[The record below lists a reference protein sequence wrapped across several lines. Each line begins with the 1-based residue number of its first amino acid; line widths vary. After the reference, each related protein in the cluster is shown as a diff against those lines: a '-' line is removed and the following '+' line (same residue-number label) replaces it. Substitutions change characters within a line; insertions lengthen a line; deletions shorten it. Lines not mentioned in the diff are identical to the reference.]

1 MIDLTTKCKS
11 SFLSC
16 EKDIEEI
23 LYKLFIKSR
32 QYSES
37 LKRLLLIPNK
47 DCLSNTQNEEYKK
60 LVDKADLNY
69 LRKNGYL
76 KLEPKIRLPEHEDMK
91 SYIIMSFDNFTPS
104 GNPEFRD
111 CIVTFDVICHID
123 TWDIGNYQL
132 RPLKICGYIDGLLN
146 KTRLSGIGTFQF
158 MGCSELILSQDLAG
172 YTLMYSAVHGSDD
185 LIERDGPI
193 PERIYK

>member
-60 LVDKADLNY
+60 LVEKADLNY

>member
-76 KLEPKIRLPEHEDMK
+76 KLEPKIRLPEHEDIK

-185 LIERDGPI
+185 LIEREGPI

>member
-1 MIDLTTKCKS
+1 MVDLTVKCKS

-16 EKDIEEI
+16 EKDTEEI

-32 QYSES
+32 QYSEN

-47 DCLSNTQNEEYKK
+47 DCLTNKENEEYKK
-60 LVDKADLNY
+60 LLEQADLNY

-76 KLEPKIRLPEHEDMK
+76 KLEPKIRMLEHEDKK
-91 SYIIMSFDNFTPS
+91 SYIIMSFDNFTQS

-158 MGCSELILSQDLAG
+158 MGCSELILNQDLAG

>member
-185 LIERDGPI
+185 LIEREGPI

>member
-60 LVDKADLNY
+60 LIEKADLNY

-91 SYIIMSFDNFTPS
+91 SYIIMSFDNFTSS

>member
-60 LVDKADLNY
+60 LIEKADLNY
-69 LRKNGYL
+69 LRKKGYL
-76 KLEPKIRLPEHEDMK
+76 KLEPMIRLPEHEDMK

>member
-60 LVDKADLNY
+60 LVEKADLNY

-91 SYIIMSFDNFTPS
+91 SYIIMSFDNFTSS

-185 LIERDGPI
+185 LIERDGPV

>member
-60 LVDKADLNY
+60 LVEKADLNY

-91 SYIIMSFDNFTPS
+91 SYIIMSFDNFTSS

-185 LIERDGPI
+185 LIEREGPI

>member
-1 MIDLTTKCKS
+1 M
-11 SFLSC
+11 
-16 EKDIEEI
+16 
-23 LYKLFIKSR
+23 
-32 QYSES
+32 
-37 LKRLLLIPNK
+37 
-47 DCLSNTQNEEYKK
+47 
-60 LVDKADLNY
+60 
-69 LRKNGYL
+69 
-76 KLEPKIRLPEHEDMK
+76 PEHEDKK
-91 SYIIMSFDNFTPS
+91 SYIIMSFDNFTQS

-158 MGCSELILSQDLAG
+158 MGCSELILNQDLAG

>member
-47 DCLSNTQNEEYKK
+47 DCLSNMQNEEYKK
-60 LVDKADLNY
+60 LVEKADLNY

>member
-47 DCLSNTQNEEYKK
+47 DCLSNMQNEEYKK

>member
-60 LVDKADLNY
+60 LVEKADLNY

-146 KTRLSGIGTFQF
+146 NTRLSGIGTFQF
-158 MGCSELILSQDLAG
+158 IGCSELILSQDLAG

>member
-60 LVDKADLNY
+60 LVEKADLNY

-91 SYIIMSFDNFTPS
+91 SYIIMSFDNFTSS

>member
-47 DCLSNTQNEEYKK
+47 DCLSNMQNEEYKK
-60 LVDKADLNY
+60 LIEKADLNY

>member
-60 LVDKADLNY
+60 LVEKADLNY

-146 KTRLSGIGTFQF
+146 NTRLSGIGTFQF

>member
-23 LYKLFIKSR
+23 IYKLFIKSR

-60 LVDKADLNY
+60 LVEKADLNY
-69 LRKNGYL
+69 LRKSGYL

>member
-1 MIDLTTKCKS
+1 MIDLTQKCKS

-16 EKDIEEI
+16 EKDTEEI

-47 DCLSNTQNEEYKK
+47 DCLSNTENEEYKK
-60 LVDKADLNY
+60 IVAQADLKY
-69 LRKNGYL
+69 LRENGYL
-76 KLEPKIRLPEHEDMK
+76 KLEPKIRMPEHEDKK

-111 CIVTFDVICHID
+111 CIVTFDIICHID

-132 RPLKICGYIDGLLN
+132 RPLKICGYIDGLLE

-158 MGCSELILSQDLAG
+158 MGCSELILNQDLAG
-172 YTLMYSAVHGSDD
+172 YTLMYAAVHGSDD

>member
-47 DCLSNTQNEEYKK
+47 DCLSNAQNEEYKK
-60 LVDKADLNY
+60 LVEKADLNY

-132 RPLKICGYIDGLLN
+132 RPLKICGYIKYVD
-146 KTRLSGIGTFQF
+146 
-158 MGCSELILSQDLAG
+158 ILMDF
-172 YTLMYSAVHGSDD
+172 
-185 LIERDGPI
+185 
-193 PERIYK
+193 

>member
-47 DCLSNTQNEEYKK
+47 DCLSNMQNEEYKK

-111 CIVTFDVICHID
+111 CIVTFDVICHIN

>member
-47 DCLSNTQNEEYKK
+47 DCLSNMQNEEYKK
-60 LVDKADLNY
+60 LVEKADLNY

-185 LIERDGPI
+185 LIEREGPI

>member
-16 EKDIEEI
+16 EKDTEEI

-47 DCLSNTQNEEYKK
+47 DCLSNIQNEEYKK
-60 LVDKADLNY
+60 LIEKADLNY

-76 KLEPKIRLPEHEDMK
+76 KLEPKIRLPEHEDIK
-91 SYIIMSFDNFTPS
+91 SYIIMSFDNFTQS

>member
-60 LVDKADLNY
+60 LIEKADLNY